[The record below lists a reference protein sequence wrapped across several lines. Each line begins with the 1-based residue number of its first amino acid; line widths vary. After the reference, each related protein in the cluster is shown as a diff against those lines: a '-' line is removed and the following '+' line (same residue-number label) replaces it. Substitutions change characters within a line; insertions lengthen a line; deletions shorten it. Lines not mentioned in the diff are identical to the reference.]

1 MGASSTF
8 LSSDGAAYD
17 LQMGRWSM
25 RLAPLLIDFAG
36 VTSASR
42 VLDIG
47 CGTGS
52 LTFALASR
60 LHVGAVTGVDLSPE
74 YITYAVRHR
83 PDSRIA
89 FEVGDA
95 TALRFDDQ
103 SFDHTLSLLVL
114 QFIPDAD
121 RAVREMRRVTRS
133 GGTVA
138 AATWDIRR
146 GPVARRMVFD
156 TAAVIDPSVAA
167 HRASP
172 GARPMSRKDGLAKAW
187 HDAGLVDVEG
197 DSLTIRMDYESF
209 LDFWSSLDGKDGGPT
224 AEYLGSLDVETKRTL
239 RGLIEAAYLD
249 GEPDGR
255 RSYAATAWAV
265 KGRVP

>member
-8 LSSDGAAYD
+8 LSSDGAGYD
-17 LQMGRWSM
+17 LQMGRWSR

-36 VTSASR
+36 VTSAGR
-42 VLDIG
+42 VLDVG

-52 LTFALASR
+52 LTFTLADR
-60 LHVGAVTGVDLSPE
+60 PHIGAVTGVDLSPE
-74 YITYAVRHR
+74 YITHAARYRSD
-83 PDSRIA
+83 PRIG

-103 SFDHTLSLLVL
+103 CFDHALSLLVL
-114 QFIPDAD
+114 QFIPDPD

-138 AATWDIRR
+138 AATWDIR
-146 GPVARRMVFD
+146 GGLVARRMVFD
-156 TAAVIDPSVAA
+156 IAAVIDPNAA
-167 HRASP
+167 ARRASA

-187 HDAGLVDVEG
+187 HDAGLVDVEM

-209 LDFWSSLDGKDGGPT
+209 LDFWSSLDAKDGGPT
-224 AEYLGSLDVETKRTL
+224 AEYLGSLDAATKRTL
-239 RGLIEAAYLD
+239 RRLIEAAYLD
-249 GEPDGR
+249 GEPDGP